1 MNDKIILSMSVDP
14 DFSDP
19 TAIVY
24 IILYYI
30 ILYYIILYY
39 IILYYIILYYIILYY
54 IKKGLILLTHVLTY
68 CMHTHTY
75 SHLWW

>member
-30 ILYYIILYY
+30 ILYYIILYC
-39 IILYYIILYYIILYY
+39 IILYYIILYYIILYIY
-54 IKKGLILLTHVLTY
+54 FGKDTAITRQRIQDSLTH
-68 CMHTHTY
+68 
-75 SHLWW
+75 